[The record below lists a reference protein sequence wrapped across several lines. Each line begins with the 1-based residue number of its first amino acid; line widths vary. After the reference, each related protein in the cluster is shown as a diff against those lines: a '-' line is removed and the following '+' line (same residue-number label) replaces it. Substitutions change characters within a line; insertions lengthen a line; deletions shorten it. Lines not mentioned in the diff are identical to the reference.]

1 MGAVLESAAARQLAA
16 RALADAGDTEQA
28 VQQLQEACA
37 VYDLCGAPW
46 RRAEA
51 ERQLRRLGHR
61 RVHHRTAR
69 GDGSSTGLA
78 ALTERERQI
87 ARLVTDRRTNAEIA
101 AELYLS
107 IKTVEAHIR
116 SLFQKLAVTSRVEIA
131 RAIERNDRQQP

>member
-1 MGAVLESAAARQLAA
+1 
-16 RALADAGDTEQA
+16 
-28 VQQLQEACA
+28 
-37 VYDLCGAPW
+37 
-46 RRAEA
+46 
-51 ERQLRRLGHR
+51 
-61 RVHHRTAR
+61 
-69 GDGSSTGLA
+69 
-78 ALTERERQI
+78 LTERERQI